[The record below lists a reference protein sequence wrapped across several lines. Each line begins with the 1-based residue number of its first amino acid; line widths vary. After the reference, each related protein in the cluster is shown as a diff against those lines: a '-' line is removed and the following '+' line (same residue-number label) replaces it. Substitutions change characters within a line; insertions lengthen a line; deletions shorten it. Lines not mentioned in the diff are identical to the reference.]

1 MTVLLLAVTTAWGAD
16 PAADAAP
23 APTSTE
29 PVPGEPDSTAP
40 VAAPAPSVDA
50 DALYLQAL
58 DAWNTGDTEGA
69 LTLATRASAASEGA
83 HEPAALL
90 RAYALLRVKRGD
102 EALAVLHELADTA
115 QTPEVKR
122 AASRM
127 WHRYADRNSRDEPS
141 ITGGLQVAGRFTGE
155 SLAIGAGY
163 TLGYDQPL
171 RGPVGFAVELSGY
184 DTSSGAPILAGPVL
198 DVLGSAHVPFGGS
211 TWALRVKAGPSVW
224 FSHGVIYGDELVPQV
239 GTRAILGIDTRP
251 WRAVGFSFDAGA
263 WAWPGL
269 AESLPAWQYE
279 WDLRAGMVIW
289 FSKSR

>member
-1 MTVLLLAVTTAWGAD
+1 MTVLLLASATAWGAD
-16 PAADAAP
+16 PAPDAAPPPTAPPPAPEPLPLDGAPEPGAAEADAA
-23 APTSTE
+23 
-29 PVPGEPDSTAP
+29 
-40 VAAPAPSVDA
+40 
-50 DALYLQAL
+50 YLRAL

-69 LTLATRASAASEGA
+69 LALATRAGELSGGTL
-83 HEPAALL
+83 EPAALL
-90 RAYALLRVKRGD
+90 RAYALLRVRRRE
-102 EALAVLHELADTA
+102 EALTVLRALADNA
-115 QTPEVKR
+115 RTPEVKR

-184 DTSSGAPILAGPVL
+184 DTSAGAPILAGPVL

-211 TWALRVKAGPSVW
+211 AWALRVKAGPSVW
-224 FSHGVIYGDELVPQV
+224 FSHGVIYGDELVPQL
-239 GTRAILGIDTRP
+239 GTRAILGVDTRP

-269 AESLPAWQYE
+269 AESLPAWTYE
-279 WDLRAGMVIW
+279 WDLRAGMVFW
-289 FSKSR
+289 FSKPN